1 MDNNSRQD
9 YAWVASLDSMEGGSD
24 VINLPVIPSAADT
37 GKVPSHPVYG
47 VLLAI
52 GVSLVALWV
61 SALGFWPFTTVSARG
76 RVAHPIEPV
85 MIALLMGMVLSNTW
99 SLPRSLQSGIKFSV
113 KKLLPLGIVFLG
125 ARLHFGEMMKVG
137 LTGLGLTIL
146 ETVVALSLLA
156 LLARWLNLPRKLG
169 VLLGVGTAI
178 CGGTAIVA
186 AAPAIEAEER
196 DVAFSVATVTL
207 LGLVAMLVLPIVGH
221 LLDLTSK
228 QFGIWAG
235 LAIHQTPQVVAAG
248 YAYSPADADYSPVAG
263 DTAVIV
269 KMTRVCLLAPVVFIL
284 GLVYARRKLGRS
296 VADANKKINY
306 LRLFPVFVL
315 GFVGMALLNTL
326 GLLPELNFRHAALF
340 GAGEHTTTL
349 ASVADQLSRFCILMS
364 MAAVGLETKFSAMKQ
379 TGAKPIGASLLA
391 VVVVAVMVLMLIK
404 ALGL

>member
-1 MDNNSRQD
+1 M
-9 YAWVASLDSMEGGSD
+9 DSMEGGTD
-24 VINLPVIPSAADT
+24 VINLPGVPRALEA
-37 GKVPSHPVYG
+37 GKAQDHPVGG
-47 VLLAI
+47 VLVAV
-52 GVSLVALWV
+52 GVSLTALWMNT
-61 SALGFWPFTTVSARG
+61 LGFWPFTTTSARG
-76 RVAHPIEPV
+76 RAAHPIEPV
-85 MIALLMGMVLSNTW
+85 MIALLLGMALSNVW
-99 SLPRSLQSGIKFSV
+99 SLPKSLSSGIKFSV
-113 KKLLPLGIVFLG
+113 KKLLPLGIVLLG

-137 LTGLGLTIL
+137 LTGLGLTVL

-156 LLARWLNLPRKLG
+156 VLARWLKLPRKLG

-186 AAPAIEAEER
+186 TAPAIEAEDR

-207 LGLVAMLVLPIVGH
+207 LGLVGMLVLPVVGH
-221 LLDLTSK
+221 LLDLSSR

-248 YAYSPADADYSPVAG
+248 YAYSPADADYSPLAG

-296 VADANKKINY
+296 GGDGKRKINY
-306 LRLFPVFVL
+306 LRLFPTFVL

-326 GLLPELNFRHAALF
+326 GLLPELTVRHAAF
-340 GAGEHTTTL
+340 FSGGEHTTTL
-349 ASVADQLSRFCILMS
+349 AWVADQVSRFCILMS

-379 TGAKPIGASLLA
+379 AGTKPIVASFLA

-404 ALGL
+404 ALGV